1 MAARGIAGGDRTGEF
16 LRPGQ
21 TERLFLWLQPATPG
35 EGPGRDARVDNFDQS
50 WRSYDEEIEEQLD
63 WEEDLE
69 KQYGGLSDGLIEKKS
84 KAMGSGFSKQK
95 QVMEENEFY
104 KGTGKKKKIFLK
116 HSK

>member
-1 MAARGIAGGDRTGEF
+1 MQ
-16 LRPGQ
+16 Q
-21 TERLFLWLQPATPG
+21 TAIDDSL
-35 EGPGRDARVDNFDQS
+35 DQDS
-50 WRSYDEEIEEQLD
+50 ILDSDEEIEEQLD